1 MRCYL
6 LYIGVHKARV
16 GPLRA
21 KECTFVKFAFFT
33 LGCKVNLFETQA
45 LSQLAQARGHE
56 IVDKDADAVIVN
68 TCTVT
73 SVSDHKNIRA
83 FHKLRRDNPNAVIAA
98 CGCFAQTDPER
109 VRATGEIDL
118 ICGTRD
124 RAQVIDLCEQA
135 VSGQAVQVH
144 ESEDSGFETLP
155 AGIPHGRT
163 RALLKIE
170 DGCNNFCTY
179 CIIPYARGRVR
190 SLPVEQALEQT
201 ARLADAGVHE
211 IVLTGIE
218 IASYGRD
225 LPGTL
230 TLADAVETVAAA
242 APQMRLRLGS
252 IEPTVITEDFCRRA
266 AATGQVCRH
275 FHLSLQSGCD
285 RTLARMNRKYTTAE
299 FLACVE
305 RLRRYFPGCALTAD
319 MITGFPGETEDDQ
332 AQAVAFLERVGFAA
346 VHVFPYSRRPG
357 TKADAMPE
365 QLSHA
370 VKSARAHA
378 AQRVADDCK
387 QRYLAQQIGQVL
399 PVLFETEQ
407 DGRWVGHSD
416 NYCLVSVAGDNL
428 RGVVKNVKISAIS
441 GQMLVGDLV

>member
-1 MRCYL
+1 M
-6 LYIGVHKARV
+6 
-16 GPLRA
+16 
-21 KECTFVKFAFFT
+21 KFAFFT

-218 IASYGRD
+218 IASYGKD
-225 LPGTL
+225 FEPQVPL
-230 TLADAVETVAAA
+230 TELLEKLLTAQPNV
-242 APQMRLRLGS
+242 QFRLGS
-252 IEPTVITEDFCRRA
+252 LDPRAVDDAFCERLA
-266 AATGQVCRH
+266 GFANLARH
-275 FHLSLQSGCD
+275 FHLSMQSGCD
-285 RTLARMNRKYTTAE
+285 TVLRRMNRHYTSEE
-299 FLACVE
+299 FYRCVE
-305 RLRRYFPGCALTAD
+305 RLRHAFPDCSVTTDL
-319 MITGFPGETEDDQ
+319 IVGFPGETEDEF
-332 AQAVAFLERVGFAA
+332 AELCEFLQNVGIERVGVFEYSPEEGTEAA
-346 VHVFPYSRRPG
+346 ELPDQIDDETKQNRRLIVEELQSGVLDDYNTSRHG
-357 TKADAMPE
+357 EVM
-365 QLSHA
+365 
-370 VKSARAHA
+370 
-378 AQRVADDCK
+378 
-387 QRYLAQQIGQVL
+387 QVL
-399 PVLFETEQ
+399 CEGFDEEQ
-407 DGRWVGHSD
+407 GLWYGRTYADSVEVDGHVYFDAAD
-416 NYCLVSVAGDNL
+416 NEPAEGEFVSVLITESLGPDL
-428 RGVVKNVKISAIS
+428 LGVRQKEA
-441 GQMLVGDLV
+441 

>member
-1 MRCYL
+1 M
-6 LYIGVHKARV
+6 
-16 GPLRA
+16 
-21 KECTFVKFAFFT
+21 KFAFFT

-225 LPGTL
+225 LPGAL

-252 IEPTVITEDFCRRA
+252 LEPTVITENFCRRA

-285 RTLARMNRKYTTAE
+285 RTLARMNRKYNTAE

-319 MITGFPGETEDDQ
+319 MITGFPGETEADQ
-332 AQAVAFLERVGFAA
+332 AAAVAFLEQVGFAA

-357 TKADAMPE
+357 TRADAMPE

-370 VKSARAHA
+370 VKSARAHE
-378 AQRVADDCK
+378 AQRVSDACK
-387 QRYLAQQIGQVL
+387 QRYLAQQVGRIL
-399 PVLFETEQ
+399 PVLFETEH
-407 DGRWVGHSD
+407 DGNWVGHSD
-416 NYCLVSVAGDNL
+416 NYCLVRVAGDDL
-428 RGVVKNVKISAIS
+428 RGVVKNVKISAVS
-441 GQMLVGDLV
+441 DQMLVGDLV

>member
-1 MRCYL
+1 M
-6 LYIGVHKARV
+6 
-16 GPLRA
+16 
-21 KECTFVKFAFFT
+21 KFAFFT

-56 IVDKDADAVIVN
+56 IVDKGADAVIVN

-118 ICGTRD
+118 ICGTRN
-124 RAQVIDLCEQA
+124 RAQVIGLCEQA

-190 SLPVEQALEQT
+190 SLPVEQALDQT

-225 LPGTL
+225 LPGKL

-242 APQMRLRLGS
+242 APLMRLRLGS

-285 RTLARMNRKYTTAE
+285 RTLARMNRKYNTAE

-319 MITGFPGETEDDQ
+319 MITGFPGETEADQ
-332 AQAVAFLERVGFAA
+332 AAAVAFLEQVGFAA

-370 VKSARAHA
+370 VKSARAHE
-378 AQRVADDCK
+378 AQRVADACK
-387 QRYLAQQIGQVL
+387 QRYLVQQVGQTL
-399 PVLFETEQ
+399 PVLFETEH
-407 DGRWVGHSD
+407 DGGWVGHSD
-416 NYCLVSVAGDNL
+416 NYCLVRAAGDDL
-428 RGVVKNVKISAIS
+428 RGLVKNVKISAVS

>member
-1 MRCYL
+1 M
-6 LYIGVHKARV
+6 
-16 GPLRA
+16 
-21 KECTFVKFAFFT
+21 
-33 LGCKVNLFETQA
+33 LF
-45 LSQLAQARGHE
+45 R
-56 IVDKDADAVIVN
+56 
-68 TCTVT
+68 
-73 SVSDHKNIRA
+73 
-83 FHKLRRDNPNAVIAA
+83 
-98 CGCFAQTDPER
+98 
-109 VRATGEIDL
+109 
-118 ICGTRD
+118 
-124 RAQVIDLCEQA
+124 
-135 VSGQAVQVH
+135 
-144 ESEDSGFETLP
+144 SEGYREL
-155 AGIPHGRT
+155 
-163 RALLKIE
+163 
-170 DGCNNFCTY
+170 
-179 CIIPYARGRVR
+179 
-190 SLPVEQALEQT
+190 
-201 ARLADAGVHE
+201 
-211 IVLTGIE
+211 VLTGIE

-332 AQAVAFLERVGFAA
+332 AQAVAFLEQVGFAA

-357 TKADAMPE
+357 TKADTMPE